1 MNTPIIIRDKTFKF
15 KKDALLYFK
24 AILNSYKFGEFL
36 NESDT
41 NDVFALLLENETR
54 RDKIGI
60 GIKQIRIGK
69 VQYGTKCFEIIRE
82 DLSTEIFSY
91 VLCINGDRKQ
101 TTKFSLACR
110 NAIQEDLQNVKQKFF
125 DKHSKKGKV
134 KCQETGVLSSW
145 TELNVDH
152 RQPNTLSV
160 IIDRFIEV
168 NNLDITK
175 VEIAKDEENKFVFTD
190 KILEKNFCDYHKSK
204 ANLRI
209 VRKEKN
215 KSRAHQGRNKT
226 QKKDLIIEN
235 SSVEKESPAGNSTL
249 A

>member
-1 MNTPIIIRDKTFKF
+1 MNTPIKIRDKTFKY
-15 KKDALLYFK
+15 KKDALLHFK
-24 AILNSYKFGEFL
+24 SILNSYAFGEVL
-36 NESDT
+36 NESDM

-54 RDKIGI
+54 KDKIGV

-69 VQYGTKCFEIIRE
+69 VQYGTKCFEIIRN

-101 TTKFSLACR
+101 FTKFSLACR
-110 NAIQEDLQNVKQKFF
+110 NAIHVDLHNVKQKFF
-125 DKHSKKGKV
+125 DKYSKKGRV
-134 KCQETGVLSSW
+134 KCQETGILSSW

-175 VEIAKDEENKFVFTD
+175 VEIVKNEDNKFVFVD
-190 KILEKNFCDYHKSK
+190 KILEKNFCEYHKSK

-226 QKKDLIIEN
+226 QKKDLKIEY
-235 SSVEKESPAGNSTL
+235 SSVEKESPAGNTQ
-249 A
+249 